1 MQILLYDLSVD
12 YLGYHGYKIL
22 VCNNHIQPIVMK
34 QKPKKYKTI
43 QHLNNIIFYLLDLNT
58 YKTFLLNH
66 IQRTNNLKTLLVL
79 LIREYGK
86 NNKNT

>member
-1 MQILLYDLSVD
+1 MQILLYDLSAD

-43 QHLNNIIFYLLDLNT
+43 QHLNIIFYLLDLNT

-66 IQRTNNLKTLLVL
+66 IQHTKNLKTLLVL